1 MTYALVRPAQLDLDA
16 FARAT
21 GCHPELICRL
31 VSLGILDAVRGPGGA
46 LLFAPAQLR
55 AMARIQRL
63 QAAFALNYAAVG
75 LVTDLLDRIAV
86 LESALRR
93 ARRPGG

>member
-1 MTYALVRPAQLDLDA
+1 MTYALVRPARLDLDA

-31 VSLGILDAVRGPGGA
+31 VTLGILDAEHSPGGA
-46 LLFAPAQLR
+46 LLLAPAQIR
-55 AMARIQRL
+55 AMARVQRL
-63 QAAFALNYAAVG
+63 QASFGLNYAAVG

-86 LESALRR
+86 LDRELRR

>member
-1 MTYALVRPAQLDLDA
+1 MTYALVRPARLDLDA

-31 VSLGILDAVRGPGGA
+31 VTLGILDAEHSPSGA
-46 LLFAPAQLR
+46 LLLAPAQIR
-55 AMARIQRL
+55 AMARVQRL
-63 QAAFALNYAAVG
+63 RAGFGLNYSAVG

-86 LESALRR
+86 LERELRR
-93 ARRPGG
+93 TRHPGG